1 MKTLK
6 IIPWVAGII
15 AAIIMLLGVIALI
28 FKLQILGIVHVVNM
42 FHVANSFL
50 LLAICCLLYKPGDK
64 S

>member
-6 IIPWVAGII
+6 IIAWFSGVIAGILI
-15 AAIIMLLGVIALI
+15 LLGVLTLI
-28 FKLQILGIVHVVNM
+28 LQTHLFGVNNVINY
-42 FHVANSFL
+42 FHAANSFF

>member
-6 IIPWVAGII
+6 IIAWVAGAI
-15 AAIIMLLGVIALI
+15 AAIIMLLGVVALI
-28 FKLQILGIVHVVNM
+28 FKLQFLGIVHVVNM

-64 S
+64 